1 MDNELV
7 VTGIC
12 GSLRDGSYTRIALK
26 IALQGA
32 EESGATTKL
41 IDLRNYDLAFC
52 DGRFNDETYPEDV
65 SKLKEEV
72 GESHGIILG
81 TPEYHS
87 GYSGVLKNALDLMGF
102 DEFGGKMVGLL
113 GVAGGSMGATNA
125 LNGLRTIGRSLHAW
139 VIPDQVSIPQ
149 AGTIFDES
157 GNIKDDKL
165 NERIKDLGKQVTK
178 FALLHNFGKSQEF
191 LQEWEVAP
199 VNPGG
204 ATKKK
209 E

>member
-1 MDNELV
+1 MDNALL

-12 GSLRDGSYTRIALK
+12 GSLREGSYTLKALK

-32 EESGATTKL
+32 EEAGAETKL
-41 IDLRNYDLAFC
+41 LDLRDYELAFC
-52 DGRFNDETYPEDV
+52 DGRFKKETYPEDV
-65 SKLKEEV
+65 SKLKDEV
-72 GESHGIILG
+72 RKSQGIILG

-125 LNGLRTIGRSLHAW
+125 LNGLRMIGRALHAW

-149 AGTIFDES
+149 AGTMFDES
-157 GNIKDDKL
+157 GKIRDDRL
-165 NERIKDLGKQVTK
+165 NERIKNLGNQVTK
-178 FALLHNFGKSQEF
+178 FALLHDIGKSKDF
-191 LQEWEVAP
+191 LEAWEGAP
-199 VNPGG
+199 VNPG
-204 ATKKK
+204 AAIKS
-209 E
+209 EE